1 MSQRGARG
9 NRYLTDEEL
18 KNKPKVTKEL
28 LVRIL
33 GYLKPYALQMTIVL
47 ILIGLSSVLGLL
59 PTIITGRMIDEG
71 LIQQN
76 LPVFL

>member
-33 GYLKPYALQMTIVL
+33 GYLKPYALQMTIKQRKIFL
-47 ILIGLSSVLGLL
+47 TQKLL
-59 PTIITGRMIDEG
+59 LLALQR
-71 LIQQN
+71 
-76 LPVFL
+76 